1 MAELRVED
9 LKKSKE
15 IRFNIEVP
23 YDINSKTN
31 ESMVNFVNNSNVLKI
46 VYPELTKEEIE
57 QIFLGI
63 TKFQSIIKA
72 NDLLDIISEMSE
84 TSFKDLEFE
93 QLDKNQHHGRKAK
106 ADIQREKELQIKDL
120 EGPTVAG
127 PSGPGR

>member
-9 LKKSKE
+9 LKNSKE
-15 IRFNIEVP
+15 IRFNVEVP

-120 EGPTVAG
+120 EGPTVTG

>member
-9 LKKSKE
+9 LKNSKE
-15 IRFNIEVP
+15 IRFNVEVP

-84 TSFKDLEFE
+84 T
-93 QLDKNQHHGRKAK
+93 
-106 ADIQREKELQIKDL
+106 
-120 EGPTVAG
+120 
-127 PSGPGR
+127 

>member
-9 LKKSKE
+9 LKNSKE
-15 IRFNIEVP
+15 IRFNVEVP
-23 YDINSKTN
+23 YDINLKTN

-84 TSFKDLEFE
+84 TSFKDLECE

-120 EGPTVAG
+120 EGPTVTG